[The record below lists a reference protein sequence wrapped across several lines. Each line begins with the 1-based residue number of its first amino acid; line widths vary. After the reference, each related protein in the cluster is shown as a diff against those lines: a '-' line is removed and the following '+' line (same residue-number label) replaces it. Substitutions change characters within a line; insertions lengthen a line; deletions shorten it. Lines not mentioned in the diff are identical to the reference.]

1 MLRLYSLK
9 TMISFFAALQ
19 FLTQIPP
26 IIKRPFTEKELGRA
40 VGFYP
45 LVGLLIG
52 ILLLGA
58 NALMVLVLPP
68 PLRAA
73 LVLTIWVLI
82 PGALHLDGFLDACDG
97 ILGGF
102 TPVKR
107 MEIMRDEAVGAFG
120 LAGGVLLLLL
130 KFTALQA
137 LGSSSLALLLI
148 PTLSRWGISMALIA
162 YPYARPKGLG
172 RDIKDHAG
180 WKELV
185 MATLI
190 AGLTAWFSFEWLG
203 MVALGVS
210 ALVVWLTASFIL
222 RRIPGLTGDIYGA
235 INELVEVVLLVVFV
249 SMN

>member
-1 MLRLYSLK
+1 ML
-9 TMISFFAALQ
+9 SFFAALQ

-26 IIKRPFTEKELGRA
+26 IIQRPFTEKELGRA

-58 NALMVLVLPP
+58 NALLVLVFPP

-73 LVLTIWVLI
+73 LVLTIWVLAS
-82 PGALHLDGFLDACDG
+82 GALHLDGFLDACDG

-120 LAGGVLLLLL
+120 LAGGFLLLLL
-130 KFTALQA
+130 KFTSLDALQPA
-137 LGSSSLALLLI
+137 SLALVLI
-148 PTLSRWGISMALIA
+148 PTLSRWGISLALIA
-162 YPYARPKGLG
+162 YPYARAQGLG
-172 RDIKDHAG
+172 RAIKDNAG
-180 WKELV
+180 WQELLL
-185 MATLI
+185 ATLI
-190 AGLTAWFSFEWLG
+190 AGLTAWFTFQWLG
-203 MVALGVS
+203 LVALGMS
-210 ALVVWLTASFIL
+210 AIVVWLTATFIM

-235 INELVEVVLLVVFV
+235 INELVEVVLLVIFV
-249 SMN
+249 ILI